1 MAPDCSSPV
10 GWTFVWPV
18 LFVFPF
24 LARSCSLPLR
34 ASYSLF
40 RCHPCLSVA
49 ARYRAFLSSWHLLA
63 EADFIFSI
71 DVDCL
76 FVAPVGSEILSDS
89 VST

>member
-10 GWTFVWPV
+10 GCTLVWPV
-18 LFVFPF
+18 LFVFLS

-34 ASYSLF
+34 ASYSLS

-76 FVAPVGSEILSDS
+76 FVAPVARQCKHPQM
-89 VST
+89 